1 MAQPSPLTAARQHAR
16 ALAGSGDLAGA
27 RAVLERAVEVGRTGL
42 GEDDPDVLAT
52 AHQLA
57 AVHQQ
62 ADDPAAARRVLEEA
76 YAAGQWRLGDADP
89 LMLAISFDLG
99 VVAAELG
106 NRHEAR
112 RAFSRVAEQ
121 GPAALGADHWT
132 VTQARALLGDESPTA
147 QPDRPASPVGPV
159 SGAGADSPFGAT
171 PPGPAGTRGGD
182 ALSEPTVIVPILDA
196 QPAPGAADTQ
206 LPPAGQRAPVEYPD
220 GSPPGRPASGPV
232 STSLPPPARPAF
244 MPTPTATPPAARPG
258 PRPTPASPPPPP
270 PGPMPTGAA
279 PAVAVAPAAGGS
291 TYGRRGP
298 ALFAAIAAV
307 LAAIIAV
314 VALVVVLARNNESP
328 RQPDQPTLGGAPP
341 TDVRLRDSGT
351 SLEVSWTDP
360 ASGMTSFVVTGGH
373 PGEVLNSIGHVRPG
387 ETSFDWKGLNPALEY
402 CVAVVAV
409 YSTTKFASSPQTC
422 TSRSGNGA
430 QPSATQ

>member
-1 MAQPSPLTAARQHAR
+1 MSQPSALTAARQHAQ

-27 RAVLERAVEVGRTGL
+27 RAVLERAAEMGRAGL

-57 AVHQQ
+57 GVHQQ

-112 RAFSRVAEQ
+112 RAFSRVAEH
-121 GPAALGADHWT
+121 GPAVLGAEHWT
-132 VTQARALLGDESPTA
+132 VAQARAFLGEESPTA
-147 QPDRPASPVGPV
+147 QP
-159 SGAGADSPFGAT
+159 AGADGM
-171 PPGPAGTRGGD
+171 PAAPRDTAGGD
-182 ALSEPTVIVPILDA
+182 ALSEPTVIVPTVGSR
-196 QPAPGAADTQ
+196 PAPSAPTDTG
-206 LPPAGQRAPVEYPD
+206 LPPAGQHRPVAYPD
-220 GSPPGRPASGPV
+220 A
-232 STSLPPPARPAF
+232 
-244 MPTPTATPPAARPG
+244 PPAARPAFG
-258 PRPTPASPPPPP
+258 PAPTPAPTPARPGPGPAPSSAPPLTPPP
-270 PGPMPTGAA
+270 PGPVPTGAA
-279 PAVAVAPAAGGS
+279 VPATGGS

-307 LAAIIAV
+307 LAAVIAV
-314 VALVVVLARNNESP
+314 VALVVVLARGNDRP
-328 RQPDQPTLGGAPP
+328 RQPDQPSLEGAPP

-351 SLEVSWTDP
+351 SIEVSWTDP
-360 ASGMTSFVVTGGH
+360 ASGMTSFVVSVGH
-373 PGEVLNSIGHVRPG
+373 PGEVLKPMGHPGPG
-387 ETSFDWKGLNPALEY
+387 ETSFDLKGLNPELDY

-409 YSTTKFASSPQTC
+409 YSTTKFASSPPTC
-422 TSRSGNGA
+422 TSRSGGGA